1 MKPHWSELII
11 TLWEHWNKKLHKQ
24 TGSCGRAWEVFE
36 LALIPQPQGRCGM
49 CPGLQVHLRGMFEGK
64 YIVKSGL
71 ECYWTHSSPALHVPN
86 PLQCWMPICT
96 FEDISHIVATQKLI
110 VSVNCS
116 FCQLLLWATK
126 RLTLTHSQEDTG
138 GFNVFR
144 SKFQLYSTLT
154 SIVKVNGRI
163 LTSYGKI
170 ADVLTV
176 LNIDTDSQTPS

>member
-1 MKPHWSELII
+1 MKPHWSELIK

-71 ECYWTHSSPALHVPN
+71 ECYWSHSSLSLPVPN

-96 FEDISHIVATQKLI
+96 FVDISRIVETQKLTA
-110 VSVNCS
+110 SVNCS
-116 FCQLLLWATK
+116 FLIMKAKKQKLLWATK
-126 RLTLTHSQEDTG
+126 CLTLTHSQEDTG
-138 GFNVFR
+138 GFNVFG

-154 SIVKVNGRI
+154 LIVKVNVNSHKLR
-163 LTSYGKI
+163 
-170 ADVLTV
+170 
-176 LNIDTDSQTPS
+176 